1 MLGIYTQYS
10 NGELYMDAT
19 PYMYNLEYTTN
30 EYGFWYLSCNLRINK
45 QTAADLYKNR
55 KVFHI
60 YYGDGRNTFFEG
72 RLEDVEYSK
81 EPKIVAYGYIRAFT
95 DIQVTDLWSTERL
108 DLWKPLVPGMR
119 DQADF
124 RTDFFTVDTS
134 KNIYIALNKNTEPG
148 NAAVAL
154 TRALGGFK
162 FEIPRKGSRP
172 INTASFQ
179 AHVKDQ
185 AGALI
190 FAGLQRIETDTYT
203 SSNPD
208 PNPWQYSGTA
218 SGYAANIVV
227 NPYPT
232 SGLALY
238 LNYVSTSLYIGETG
252 DISLSVPIMR
262 VGTTPSVSGARLYA
276 DEILKYTISGIF
288 ALNPTQINPT
298 YIGIQ
303 SPQKDLKEV
312 IFEDMTGLDVAN
324 FLLDYPD
331 SNGNFYELKVWE
343 DQQVLFRPARQTYNT
358 WYIEISDL
366 VLVRTLESTYNSY
379 RGVYTN
385 KMIYKG
391 PRKYLGA
398 RYWTQN
404 INGKVWSRGEFFYET
419 PTIEDDVVDRTE
431 FYTNTKAVREY
442 GITRQQNVKFNTED
456 STTAATKV
464 QALVN
469 TRDSMQIRTDI
480 EVSYVLNEQGSR
492 FDPRFVRSGDK
503 IIIQNIPAALLD
515 EIESVF
521 FVTETKWNATNKT
534 MILTPEE
541 PIDKF
546 ETIVG

>member
-1 MLGIYTQYS
+1 MLGIYTQYRD
-10 NGELYMDAT
+10 GELYMDAT

-45 QTAADLYKNR
+45 QLAADLYKNR

-108 DLWKPLVPGMR
+108 DLWKPLVPGQR
-119 DQADF
+119 QQSDF
-124 RTDFFTVDTS
+124 RPEFFTSETAT
-134 KNIYIALNKNTEPG
+134 ALYMAINKNTQG
-148 NAAVAL
+148 SNANPPVDAPKHGIIL
-154 TRALGGFK
+154 NNLNK
-162 FEIPRKGSRP
+162 SSRSL
-172 INTASFQ
+172 NTVSFQ
-179 AHVKDQ
+179 VHLKDTPTTSITS
-185 AGALI
+185 I
-190 FAGLQRIETDTYT
+190 FQIVDPTAYT
-203 SSNPD
+203 AISNIWGKI
-208 PNPWQYSGTA
+208 NTA
-218 SGYAANIVV
+218 SGYAEDVTANIGYADAVAFII
-227 NPYPT
+227 NFN
-232 SGLALY
+232 SAG
-238 LNYVSTSLYIGETG
+238 LYIGETG
-252 DISLSVPIMR
+252 DISMSVPTVRI
-262 VGTTPSVSGARLYA
+262 GSSPSISGGRLYA
-276 DEILKYTISGIF
+276 DEILKYTVSGVF
-288 ALNPTQINPT
+288 AINPTQINST
-298 YIGIQ
+298 YLGIQ
-303 SPQKDLKEV
+303 SPQRDLKEV

-331 SNGNFYELKVWE
+331 SSGNFYELKVWE

-398 RYWTQN
+398 RYWTDN
-404 INGKVWSRGEFFYET
+404 INGKIWSRGEFFYET
-419 PTIEDDVVDRTE
+419 PTTERDVVDRTE
-431 FYTNTKAVREY
+431 FYTNTNATREY

-521 FVTETKWNATNKT
+521 FVTETKWNNENRT
-534 MILTPEE
+534 MTLTPEE